1 MRYLAILLTVF
12 LLAGCALYPNLKMPD
27 QWKGLT
33 STGRAAAETVNA
45 ANQKEAINK
54 ATEADKKV
62 EEARKKMELEYA
74 KFREDLQK
82 AYDDRTK
89 KDNENFHIISL
100 LNYGVY
106 QITQEK
112 KKIDIN
118 TTIAHLR
125 SKEIMMRA
133 DVLTEVEKEKIR
145 EELDQEKT
153 KTIDEL
159 YIKYKANIDLAI
171 KQKAALDAAESLIL
185 LKEKEKD
192 AIRTA
197 NKQNIEKLEADKA
210 IELEAI
216 RKAADDRVTIARE
229 AQKAEMLGY
238 IIKAL
243 VAVGVVFLIL
253 AGLLKSIT
261 MGIVSISAFALAY
274 TAAMVPMWAIMT
286 VMGVM
291 FAIVIWSNYAN
302 TIKKACV
309 KQPTIQ

>member
-1 MRYLAILLTVF
+1 
-12 LLAGCALYPNLKMPD
+12 MPE
-27 QWKGLT
+27 QWKSLSG
-33 STGRAAAETVNA
+33 SGKAAAETVNA
-45 ANQKEAINK
+45 ANQKEAISK

-82 AYDDRTK
+82 AYEDKTK

-133 DVLTEVEKEKIR
+133 DVLTEAEKEKIR

-171 KQKAALDAAESLIL
+171 KQKAALDAAEALIL
-185 LKEKEKD
+185 QKEKEKD
-192 AIRTA
+192 ALRTA
-197 NKQNIEKLEADKA
+197 NKQTIQKLEADKA
-210 IELEAI
+210 LELEAI
-216 RKAADDRVTIARE
+216 RKAADDRVAIARE

-286 VMGVM
+286 VVGVM
-291 FAIVIWSNYAN
+291 FAVVIWTNYASHV
-302 TIKKACV
+302 KKAVV

>member
-1 MRYLAILLTVF
+1 
-12 LLAGCALYPNLKMPD
+12 MPD

-33 STGRAAAETVNA
+33 GAGKAAVETVS
-45 ANQKEAINK
+45 ANQQKEAVTK

-89 KDNENFHIISL
+89 KDNENFNIVSQ

-106 QITQEK
+106 EVTQEK

-125 SKEIMMRA
+125 SKEIMMRV
-133 DVLTEVEKEKIR
+133 DKLTEEQKEKIK
-145 EELDQEKT
+145 EEIDVEKT

-171 KQKAALDAAESLIL
+171 KQKAALDAAEALIL
-185 LKEKEKD
+185 QKEKEKD
-192 AIRTA
+192 ALRTA
-197 NKQNIEKLEADKA
+197 NKQTIDRLEADKKA
-210 IELEAI
+210 ELESI
-216 RKAADDRVTIARE
+216 RKQADDRVVMARE

-274 TAAMVPMWAIMT
+274 TAAMVPMWVIMT
-286 VMGVM
+286 VVGVM
-291 FAIVIWSNYAN
+291 FAIVIWANYASHV
-302 TIKKACV
+302 KKAV
-309 KQPTIQ
+309 VSIPTIPTVPPQA